1 MTASAAAPDVDS
13 TRRVTPLLVSTGVS
27 VTGDGAFLAAGP
39 LLAASLT
46 RDPVAISA
54 VTAAFYVPW
63 PVFGLPAGALV
74 DRWSRRAVMVVADIV
89 RAGLLAGLAVLV
101 ATGYVSL
108 PALVASIVVIGVAQ
122 IFFDSA
128 AQATIPAVVGRD
140 KETLAHV
147 NGRYWALDMVGRSL
161 LGPPLGSLTFVLN
174 RTIPFAFDAVSFL
187 VSALFVR
194 RLPATRPADVQH
206 EPIGAAIKAGVRHL
220 AHTRELRILA
230 MSMGAYNF
238 GYNLALA
245 TFVLYVT
252 DVLDVSD
259 AVYGVL
265 LAAGAIGGVAVGW
278 RAGLLTRNLSYRQTA
293 AIVHVGQALGWAG
306 IALAANVW
314 VTGVM
319 FVLLGASGSLSS
331 VAIGSARQAL
341 TPDGLLGRVVSAF
354 RIIGLGSAGLGALVG
369 GVVADRYGLTTP
381 LLCAVGLLLVAA
393 VLTWPFRKR

>member
-1 MTASAAAPDVDS
+1 MDS

-63 PVFGLPAGALV
+63 LVFGLPAGALV
-74 DRWSRRAVMVVADIV
+74 DRWPRRAVMVVADIV

-147 NGRYWALDMVGRSL
+147 NGRYWALDTVGRSL

-220 AHTRELRILA
+220 IHTRELRILA

-265 LAAGAIGGVAVGW
+265 LAAGAVGGVAVGW
-278 RAGLLTRNLSYRQTA
+278 RAGLLTRKLSYRQTA

-354 RIIGLGSAGLGALVG
+354 RIIGLGAAGLGALVG

-393 VLTWPFRKR
+393 VLTWPFRKQ